1 MEKMTKCAGVFF
13 LLAILLGFASS
24 ANTEDISAKP
34 LYLKNGSVTRCDS
47 FWKGAGDF
55 VWCNKGTSVVGYPV
69 SDIDMKKT
77 FKIPASGSRLVN
89 KSKKSDGE
97 GH

>member
-24 ANTEDISAKP
+24 ANTEDISSKP

-47 FWKGAGDF
+47 FWKGVGDF
-55 VWCNKGTSVVGYPV
+55 VWCNKGGSVVGYPA
-69 SDIDMKKT
+69 SDIDMKRT
-77 FKIPASGSRLVN
+77 FEIPGSESRLVS
-89 KSKKSDGE
+89 KSKKSVE
-97 GH
+97 KVH